1 VATPNP
7 SNPSLFA
14 VVISEKGGAERRE
27 AFDRPEISVGRVQG
41 NELMLPKGN
50 VSKRHARLL
59 FRDNRFIVTD
69 LNSTNGTY
77 VNRRRISQATIVREG
92 DRIYIGDFV
101 LRIELPNS
109 DSEDA
114 PSSSDEVSVSAPAP
128 AGAVEL
134 PQSALASVADVEPN
148 PVRRP
153 LSAGAGDAA
162 PGPPPPPE
170 LPPVRSPDPRSSAP
184 GVLIQAPAA
193 VEGYPSSASL
203 PPPAAT
209 THMPPAAGASSEPPE
224 QSSSDRASSKSREF
238 LLPADVLAHR
248 AAVRAV
254 VGRVT
259 EMLTG
264 ARLAQPVDETAR
276 QRIEQ
281 AAIEQFAALRG
292 EGVVAAEIDE
302 ERVIADSRAELS
314 ALGPLGLLLNDDQF
328 SEVSVTGFA
337 HVVAAAGDSW
347 RVIEPPFSS
356 EESLERVIERL
367 CRLAGRE
374 PTAAEAVV
382 DRVLPGG
389 ARLRAVRGSLAGG
402 RSMIALRKPRRVA
415 TSVDDLVRRGT
426 LSRAMATFLRHV
438 VVAGGNIL
446 VVGARDARA
455 SDVANALASLS
466 DAYWITVGDDTEFL
480 VGDSRVTRLSLSRE
494 DVGTRRVLSA
504 AAQLGGA
511 RLLVE
516 NASAEL
522 GVGVIESVGA
532 GASGLIASL
541 VAGSLEQ
548 GLERLVTDCMARA
561 GSGRDAARQQVASAF
576 SLVIEVA
583 QLRDH
588 RFRVLRIAEPSGAT
602 VDGFE
607 LEDIFAF
614 SFQRTAAGGA
624 VEGTFAATGAVPRLA
639 PELGSRGVPIEAGLF
654 SRSSR

>member
-1 VATPNP
+1 
-7 SNPSLFA
+7 
-14 VVISEKGGAERRE
+14 
-27 AFDRPEISVGRVQG
+27 
-41 NELMLPKGN
+41 
-50 VSKRHARLL
+50 
-59 FRDNRFIVTD
+59 
-69 LNSTNGTY
+69 
-77 VNRRRISQATIVREG
+77 
-92 DRIYIGDFV
+92 
-101 LRIELPNS
+101 
-109 DSEDA
+109 
-114 PSSSDEVSVSAPAP
+114 
-128 AGAVEL
+128 
-134 PQSALASVADVEPN
+134 
-148 PVRRP
+148 
-153 LSAGAGDAA
+153 
-162 PGPPPPPE
+162 
-170 LPPVRSPDPRSSAP
+170 
-184 GVLIQAPAA
+184 
-193 VEGYPSSASL
+193 
-203 PPPAAT
+203 
-209 THMPPAAGASSEPPE
+209 
-224 QSSSDRASSKSREF
+224 
-238 LLPADVLAHR
+238 
-248 AAVRAV
+248 
-254 VGRVT
+254 
-259 EMLTG
+259 
-264 ARLAQPVDETAR
+264 
-276 QRIEQ
+276 
-281 AAIEQFAALRG
+281 
-292 EGVVAAEIDE
+292 
-302 ERVIADSRAELS
+302 
-314 ALGPLGLLLNDDQF
+314 
-328 SEVSVTGFA
+328 
-337 HVVAAAGDSW
+337 
-347 RVIEPPFSS
+347 
-356 EESLERVIERL
+356 
-367 CRLAGRE
+367 
-374 PTAAEAVV
+374 
-382 DRVLPGG
+382 
-389 ARLRAVRGSLAGG
+389 
-402 RSMIALRKPRRVA
+402 MIALRKPRRVA

-639 PELGSRGVPIEAGLF
+639 QELGSRGVPIEAGLF